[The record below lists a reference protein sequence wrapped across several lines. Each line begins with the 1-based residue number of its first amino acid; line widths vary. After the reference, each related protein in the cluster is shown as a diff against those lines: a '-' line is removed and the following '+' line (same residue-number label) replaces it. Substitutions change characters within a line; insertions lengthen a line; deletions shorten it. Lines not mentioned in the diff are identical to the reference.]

1 MHMHVRDVARLLPYA
16 RVYGDADVEV
26 RGVAVHSQHIRAGD
40 LFCCVRGV
48 RGDGEAYVLD
58 ALARGAVAVIASRIV
73 TTDVPMI
80 VVRDVRRAAAIA
92 AAACAGHPSQH
103 MRIAAVTGTNGKTT
117 TTAMID
123 HIWTTLHMR
132 SGLIGTVMTRYGD
145 VCTPASWTTPDVC
158 TLQQTLRAMREAG
171 VQRVAMEVSSHALDQ
186 GRIIGVDVDVAV
198 LTNITHD
205 HLDYH
210 KTMDAYVRAKSL
222 LFSRLGNV
230 HGRVA
235 VINADD
241 AYAQHLIDATAASVV
256 TYGSTTEADV
266 RATDIVCTLEETTCI
281 VHTHEQSALLRL
293 PAVGAFQ
300 VANALA
306 ALCVVMTEGVPL
318 HRACAALT
326 SFAPMRGRMER
337 VHAVTH
343 CTVFVD
349 YAHTPD
355 GLRSVLATLRT
366 VTRGRII
373 VVFGCGGERDAEK
386 RPMMGAI
393 SAAHSDMTVVTSDN
407 PRSERP
413 EDIASDIVRGMHE
426 GHEVHVVLD
435 RARAIAYALD
445 VAKQDDVVLIAGKG
459 HETVQTIGAEHIPC
473 DDVRIAA
480 AWAR

>member
-1 MHMHVRDVARLLPYA
+1 MRDVVQLLPYA
-16 RVYGDADVEV
+16 RVYGDVEVEV
-26 RGVAVHSQHIRAGD
+26 RGIAVHSQHICAGD

-48 RGDGEAYVLD
+48 RGDGEAYVVD

-73 TTDVPMI
+73 TTDVPVI
-80 VVRDVRRAAAIA
+80 VVRDVRRAAAAVA
-92 AAACAGHPSQH
+92 AALAGHPSKQ

-123 HIWTTLHMR
+123 HIWQALHIP
-132 SGLIGTVMTRYGD
+132 SGLIGTVVTRYGD
-145 VCTPASWTTPDVC
+145 VCTHASLTTPDVC
-158 TLQQTLRAMREAG
+158 SLQRTLCAMRDAG

-210 KTMDAYVRAKSL
+210 KTMEAYVRAKTL

-241 AYAQHLIDATAASVV
+241 AYAQQCIDATAASVV
-256 TYGSTTEADV
+256 TYGIASEADV
-266 RATDIVCTLEETTCI
+266 RATHIVCTLDETTC
-281 VHTHEQSALLRL
+281 VVRTHEQSALLRL
-293 PAVGAFQ
+293 PAVGSFQ

-318 HRACAALT
+318 HRACAALA

-337 VHAVTH
+337 VRAATH

-355 GLRSVLATLRT
+355 GLRAVLGELRLLK
-366 VTRGRII
+366 RGRLIT
-373 VVFGCGGERDAEK
+373 VFGCGGERDTEK
-386 RPMMGAI
+386 RPLMGAI

-413 EDIASDIVRGMHE
+413 EDIASDIVSGIAE
-426 GHEVHVVLD
+426 DHEVHVVLD
-435 RARAIAYALD
+435 RARAIAFALD
-445 VAKQDDVVLIAGKG
+445 VATEDDVVLVAGKG
-459 HETVQTIGAEHIPC
+459 HETVQTIGSEHIPC
-473 DDVRIAA
+473 DDAHIVA
-480 AWAR
+480 AWVAAR